1 MTTQQI
7 ANGLKQLGFNS
18 GWVISGDEIVLW
30 EHDATQPTQDELK
43 NAAALWEQN
52 QAKAQAE
59 AEADKAA
66 LLAKLGITADE
77 AKLLLS

>member
-1 MTTQQI
+1 MTTEEI

-18 GWVISGDEIVLW
+18 GWVISGNEITLW
-30 EHDATQPTQDELK
+30 EHDAPQPTQDELK
-43 NAAALWEQN
+43 NAAQLWEQT
-52 QAKAQAE
+52 QANAQAQAE
-59 AEADKAA
+59 AEKAA

>member
-30 EHDATQPTQDELK
+30 EHDAAQPTQDELK

>member
-1 MTTQQI
+1 MTTRQI

-18 GWVISGDEIVLW
+18 GWVISGDEIILW
-30 EHDATQPTQDELK
+30 EHDAAQPTQDELK

>member
-1 MTTQQI
+1 MTTEQI

-18 GWVISGDEIVLW
+18 GWVISGDGIVLW
-30 EHDATQPTQDELK
+30 EHETPVPSQNELE
-43 NAAALWEQN
+43 NAAALWEQTQAN
-52 QAKAQAE
+52 TQAK

-66 LLAKLGITADE
+66 LLAKLGITSEE

>member
-18 GWVISGDEIVLW
+18 GWVISGDEIILW
-30 EHDATQPTQDELK
+30 EHDAAQPTQDELK